1 MSTAS
6 EALAW
11 EKSQLGHVGGG
22 KYWQI
27 MGYGYTDAN
36 APFWCLCAQCAC
48 FKSIGLD
55 VPGLPWFGCS
65 SWYNWLRA
73 NRPDMLVSDPRP
85 GDLVLYD
92 WGVDDDPCDHVGMV
106 VSDTAHTVTSYEGN
120 TSGNSFA
127 VRNRDRSLVRAF
139 VRIPYDEED
148 EVTEKDMQRIAEMAA
163 NMTVQKLSAKNA
175 NGVSLLGVLV
185 WGAKNKNL
193 ETRDT
198 YQILRDIRNALGIND
213 GQLVKAS
220 TEMNVGYEKS
230 VIKKVADMLSAIS
243 NTLNSVKKALGIK

>member
-1 MSTAS
+1 MPTAS

-11 EKSQLGHVGGG
+11 EEAQLGHVGGG

-27 MGYGYTDAN
+27 MGYDYTDAN

-48 FKSIGLD
+48 FKSIGLE

-92 WGVDDDPCDHVGMV
+92 WGIDDDPCDHVGMV
-106 VSDTAHTVTSYEGN
+106 VSDTTHTVTSYEGN

-127 VRNRDRSLVRAF
+127 VRNRSKSLVRAY

-148 EVTEKDMQRIAEMAA
+148 EEVTEKEMQRIAEMAA

-175 NGVSLLGVLV
+175 NGVPKVAELVL
-185 WGAKNKNL
+185 GAKNKNL
-193 ETRDT
+193 ETVDF
-198 YQILRDIRNALGIND
+198 YQIVRDIRNALGIQD
-213 GQLVKAS
+213 GQKVAKTTA
-220 TEMNVGYEKS
+220 TNVGYDRS
-230 VIKKVADMLSAIS
+230 IIKRIAD
-243 NTLNSVKKALGIK
+243 ALGIK

>member
-1 MSTAS
+1 MPTAS

-11 EKSQLGHVGGG
+11 EKAQLGHVGGG

-27 MGYGYTDAN
+27 MGYGYSDYDAP
-36 APFWCLCAQCAC
+36 AWCLCSQCAC
-48 FKSIGLD
+48 FKSIGLE

-92 WGVDDDPCDHVGMV
+92 WGIDSDPCDHVGMV
-106 VSDTAHTVTSYEGN
+106 KSTTTYTVTSYEGN
-120 TSGNSFA
+120 TTGNSFA

-148 EVTEKDMQRIAEMAA
+148 VVTDKDKKEIAEMAA
-163 NMTVQKLSAKNA
+163 NMVISKLSAKNA
-175 NGVSLLGVLV
+175 NGVSKVGELV
-185 WGAKNKNL
+185 WSSKNKNL
-193 ETRDT
+193 ETRDA
-198 YQILRDIRNALGIND
+198 YQILRDIRNALGIKD
-213 GQLVKAS
+213 GQKVTAT

-230 VIKKVADMLSAIS
+230 VIKVIVDALSAI
-243 NTLNSVKKALGIK
+243 KKALNVK